1 MIDFSNLR
9 QLRKSRNYTLN
20 DLSRQTGYTA
30 SFLSQIERGLKEP
43 SLTTLRKLSEA
54 LGVPVASFFFLA
66 ETDPDTADQD
76 GKGYFLVRKDERK
89 NISIPGLSIHCE
101 SLTVSSS
108 SVANAPLPLDG
119 IIYTIPP
126 HTFASEGMVCHTY
139 DEFSYVLHGEATVYV
154 SDAQV
159 RIAQGDCMYIAAST
173 PHNFLNPGEQDCCI
187 LSFNN

>member
-9 QLRKSRNYTLN
+9 RLRKSRHYTLN

-54 LGVPVASFFFLA
+54 LGVPVASFFFPA
-66 ETDPDTADQD
+66 ETDSAGEDQVE
-76 GKGYFLVRKDERK
+76 KGYSLVRRDERR
-89 NISIPGLSIHCE
+89 NISIPGLSVHCE
-101 SLTVSSS
+101 SLTISP
-108 SVANAPLPLDG
+108 AAHAPLPLDG
-119 IIYTIPP
+119 MIYTIPP

-139 DEFSYVLHGEATVYV
+139 DECAYILSGEATVYLP
-154 SDAQV
+154 DTQL
-159 RIAQGDCMYIAAST
+159 RIVQGDCIYIASST
-173 PHNFLNPGEQDCCI
+173 PHNFLNSGDDDCSV